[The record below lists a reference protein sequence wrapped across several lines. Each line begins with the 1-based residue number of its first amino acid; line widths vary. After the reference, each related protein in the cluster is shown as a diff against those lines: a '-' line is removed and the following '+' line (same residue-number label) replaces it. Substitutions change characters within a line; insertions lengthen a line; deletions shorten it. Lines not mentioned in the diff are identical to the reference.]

1 MNKFDPTVDKRFDG
15 DIKDSKYSFELKKT
29 GQKFNISCLSSTL
42 EIYRKC

>member
-29 GQKFNISCLSSTL
+29 DKKFNVSCRSSTL
-42 EIYRKC
+42 EICRKC